1 MTNNKTRRDF
11 VKQTSVLAGG
21 LIALLTLAISHYLP
35 RRGRS
40 GPQSDAEGSSEAGP
54 LNPIRHKG
62 VFGSRDGELVSSG
75 PDR

>member
-1 MTNNKTRRDF
+1 VVVTGNHYLLDI
-11 VKQTSVLAGG
+11 LAGG

-35 RRGRS
+35 RRGTS
-40 GPQSDAEGSSEAGP
+40 GSQPEAGGSSEAGP
-54 LNPIRHKG
+54 LNPTRHKG